1 MLCNKGSLHSE
12 KHRNNKKPASSNED
26 PVQTEK
32 KQKNPTSWSSCFL
45 LFWHKLFGP
54 SNLHEPHKKFWQI
67 FQGIMDRFR
76 ARVFLS
82 YIMNLNSFQRE
93 VKKKNWLAQHKTMN
107 HVSQFSSI
115 TVNTR
120 TCCCKAVICVYTQ
133 FHVMLFSF
141 NFIPY
146 MHLHDLADTPNLKF
160 LMEGIHLVP
169 T

>member
-1 MLCNKGSLHSE
+1 
-12 KHRNNKKPASSNED
+12 
-26 PVQTEK
+26 
-32 KQKNPTSWSSCFL
+32 
-45 LFWHKLFGP
+45 
-54 SNLHEPHKKFWQI
+54 
-67 FQGIMDRFR
+67 MDGFR

-133 FHVMLFSF
+133 FHIMLFSL
-141 NFIPY
+141 NFIPH

-169 T
+169 NQATGPFIRLSWNFRQFQPMENKSLNKYPSGFLGHFCKVCQALSLFVCFYDFFCHSSHLVFA